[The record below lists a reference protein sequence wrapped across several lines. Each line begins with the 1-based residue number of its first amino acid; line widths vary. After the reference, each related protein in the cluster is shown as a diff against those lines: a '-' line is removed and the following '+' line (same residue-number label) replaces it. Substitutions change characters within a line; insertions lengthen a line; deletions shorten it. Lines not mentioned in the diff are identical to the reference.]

1 MQDFPA
7 ERAACRLC
15 GVFVPTRESTGR
27 SEIDPYNFFNHKT

>member
-15 GVFVPTRESTGR
+15 GVFVPMW
-27 SEIDPYNFFNHKT
+27 EIDPYNFFNHKT